1 MAEYYYLDGARAQ
14 QGPVPTD
21 EIARLIR
28 GGTIRRDTMIWT
40 GGMPEWRSAGQ
51 VNDFASQF
59 DQAPPPR
66 PSVPP
71 PAFPAAPPMQGT
83 VPNAGGYQ
91 GQPRPAQG
99 APYDAARSMGFGS
112 AIATCFRKYVDFRGR
127 ARRPELWWWMLFYY
141 LLIFGLT
148 FVDIGITAA
157 GGPGV
162 TSFLAILAV
171 FLPTLAVQVRRLHD
185 TDRSG
190 WFILLAMIPLV
201 GFIVLIVFWC
211 QRGTDGPNRFG
222 DDGLNVAAEFD

>member
-1 MAEYYYLDGARAQ
+1 
-14 QGPVPTD
+14 
-21 EIARLIR
+21 
-28 GGTIRRDTMIWT
+28 
-40 GGMPEWRSAGQ
+40 
-51 VNDFASQF
+51 
-59 DQAPPPR
+59 
-66 PSVPP
+66 
-71 PAFPAAPPMQGT
+71 
-83 VPNAGGYQ
+83 
-91 GQPRPAQG
+91 
-99 APYDAARSMGFGS
+99 
-112 AIATCFRKYVDFRGR
+112 
-127 ARRPELWWWMLFYY
+127 MLFYY

-148 FVDIGITAA
+148 FVDFGITAA

>member
-51 VNDFASQF
+51 VSDFAAQF
-59 DQAPPPR
+59 DQASLPR

-91 GQPRPAQG
+91 GRPRPAQG
-99 APYDAARSMGFGS
+99 APYGHGF
-112 AIATCFRKYVDFRGR
+112 
-127 ARRPELWWWMLFYY
+127 RRRHRD
-141 LLIFGLT
+141 LL
-148 FVDIGITAA
+148 
-157 GGPGV
+157 P
-162 TSFLAILAV
+162 
-171 FLPTLAVQVRRLHD
+171 QVRRLQGA
-185 TDRSG
+185 RPP
-190 WFILLAMIPLV
+190 A
-201 GFIVLIVFWC
+201 
-211 QRGTDGPNRFG
+211 
-222 DDGLNVAAEFD
+222 